1 VAESLVHVVSNTS
14 PLNYLLL
21 IDEIGILPQL
31 YGRIRVPQA
40 VINELRH
47 PDSPSVV
54 RNWAGQPPAWT
65 EIVVPAG
72 KPDQKLPDLGAGER
86 DAILLTQESANGL
99 LIIDE
104 RAGTK
109 EAENRGLLTTSTL
122 GVLDQAAYRGL
133 VDIQQAMSRLLATN
147 FRIRRDI
154 VESLVKKHGHKT

>member
-1 VAESLVHVVSNTS
+1 MSEVVVHVVSNTS

-40 VINELRH
+40 VMNELSH

-54 RNWAGQPPAWT
+54 RSWAVRPPAWT

-72 KPDQKLPDLGAGER
+72 KPDQTLQDLGAGER
-86 DAILLTQESANGL
+86 DAILLTQESSNGL

-104 RAGTK
+104 RAGTR
-109 EAENRGLLTTSTL
+109 EAEKRGVLTTSTL

-133 VDIQQAMSRLLATN
+133 VDIKQAMSRLQATN

-154 VESLVKKHGHKT
+154 VESLVKKHESR